1 MAKTSA
7 GITNASYR
15 GCVNYLPKP
24 EEVRK
29 WDSRNLGSVARS
41 FAHPWTC
48 SDNSLLIIICSRFA
62 PQIARKTSAKSNPT
76 PPNPLRNRG
85 VGFQVPPHRRQI
97 PNRGRSHFAQ
107 PFHEPVYALHRQC
120 APHVSSSAPSSCA
133 LTHSLARSP
142 LASLSISRA
151 LRGISS
157 ASVVC
162 LVRRRW
168 NLWAGSRRGDRR
180 RRHPLMRYRVC
191 QRNFMTIVSTPWA
204 QRIKAKAHYCTEV
217 SGCNAL

>member
-1 MAKTSA
+1 M
-7 GITNASYR
+7 
-15 GCVNYLPKP
+15 
-24 EEVRK
+24 
-29 WDSRNLGSVARS
+29 ARS

-107 PFHEPVYALHRQC
+107 PPLHETVRGGTGSNVRLTCLRR
-120 APHVSSSAPSSCA
+120 PSSCA
-133 LTHSLARSP
+133 LTHSLTLPFRLRP
-142 LASLSISRA
+142 PRA
-151 LRGISS
+151 LWGISS
-157 ASVVC
+157 ASAVR

-180 RRHPLMRYRVC
+180 RRHPLMRYRDY
-191 QRNFMTIVSTPWA
+191 QRNFRGFVATPWA
-204 QRIKAKAHYCTEV
+204 QLAKTTATF
-217 SGCNAL
+217 GT